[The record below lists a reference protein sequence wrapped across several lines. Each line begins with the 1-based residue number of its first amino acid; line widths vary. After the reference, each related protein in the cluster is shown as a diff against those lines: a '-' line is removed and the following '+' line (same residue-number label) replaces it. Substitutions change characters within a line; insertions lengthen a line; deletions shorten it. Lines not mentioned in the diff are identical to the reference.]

1 MGSVSIQFYV
11 PSLKGTCMSTS
22 NETRKSLLP
31 QHRKLIEDS
40 GIEDRI
46 ICVRGYYSETTK
58 SELGKLGF
66 SYAQRVVPALVV
78 PVWGING
85 QISVHQIRPDQP
97 RSSRGKVVKYETPS
111 GANLVIDVP
120 PSVRDNVLT
129 GTEPLFVT
137 EGIRKADAAVSQGL
151 TCIGLMGV
159 YGWKHQDDFWAT
171 IPLEQR
177 PVYIVF
183 DSDIATNTNV
193 ARAAAGLFALLES
206 MGAKP
211 YVVTLT
217 AKGNDKVGLDDFFA
231 AGGSP
236 IDLYAMAKA
245 EPPTFQCRPNDQDSQ
260 KYESDDSGIYKV
272 IHTDDGPI
280 KRPITNFKARILS
293 ETVFTRFNELQR
305 ELDIEAT
312 VRGTTQVITV
322 PADEFDRMAWPITR
336 LGADAIIYPG
346 SGAKDEVRAAIQML
360 SPNIRKLVGIDKLGW
375 HHVKCG
381 PVFVHAGGVIGQA
394 TAFRADSDVQKRPA
408 DNSLPHHRLGVK
420 GTMGTISQE
429 EEDALGIRMRI
440 PKSLGRYCLPL
451 PSTGRQL
458 QEDIR
463 ESMKL
468 LTLAPS
474 RISVPIYCAIWYAA
488 FAEADFSIHLY
499 GTTGVFKSE
508 YAALATQHFGPGI
521 DARHF
526 PANWSSTPNYIRA
539 MSAHAGN
546 VILPVDD
553 FVPTGSQYDIE
564 RSNRAAE
571 DVFRSQGN
579 SAGRGRCFRDGS
591 PQETEQPKCLILST
605 GEVRPSGHSLTSR
618 VLTLEV
624 NPGDIADRQNVDSMK
639 ALTQAQHVAKSG
651 IYSRVMSAFIQ
662 WAAMDF
668 DKNRQ
673 ALIDQTNAF
682 RSLFAPNCQHGRTA
696 DAAAKLLAGLDLFLD
711 FALTV
716 GAIDEERFQSIWE
729 MAHDGLFEVLET
741 QDRDQ
746 ADESPVNRF
755 LELLRT
761 ALATGRAHL
770 TYILS
775 PAEEENAFGS
785 PTYFGYQ
792 ERTVTEPKTPSDTTD
807 QPEKPANPDESSK
820 QPEPMAVEYK
830 IVFTPQG
837 QRIGW
842 KKLDAL
848 YFEPKEA
855 LAVVQR
861 LAKDMHQPP
870 IPMNHKA
877 LGKRLAERG
886 LLVKSRKDRNVA
898 RVNIDGRKEDVF
910 HIRLDDFMEIERN
923 EGDFIDDRNEEAFR
937 DREQAAHRQEQAARM
952 RRDRRDQVNDVKQRE
967 LVDWLNGIL
976 G

>member
-1 MGSVSIQFYV
+1 M
-11 PSLKGTCMSTS
+11 S
-22 NETRKSLLP
+22 NEVQRTLLP
-31 QHRKLIEDS
+31 KHRSLIEAS
-40 GIEDRI
+40 RI
-46 ICVRGYYSETTK
+46 KETVVRDRGYYSETVK
-58 SELGKLGF
+58 SELAKLGF
-66 SYAQRVVPALVV
+66 SAIQRNVPALVV
-78 PVWGING
+78 PIWTIDGSVWL
-85 QISVHQIRPDQP
+85 HQIRPDQP
-97 RSSRGKVVKYETPS
+97 RSSKGKTVKYETPS

-120 PSVRDNVLT
+120 PSVRDKVLT

-183 DSDIATNTNV
+183 DSDIATNINV

-211 YVVTLT
+211 KVVTLT
-217 AKGNDKVGLDDFFA
+217 AAGKDKVGIDDFFA

-236 IDLYAMAKA
+236 TDLYSMAKA
-245 EPPTFQCRPNDQDSQ
+245 EPPSFQSRPDDQESQ
-260 KYESDDSGIYKV
+260 RYDFDDAGIYKV

-280 KRPITNFKARILS
+280 KRPIANFKARILS
-293 ETVFTRFNELQR
+293 ETVFTRFNEQQR

-312 VRGTTQVITV
+312 VRGITQVITV
-322 PADEFDRMAWPITR
+322 PADEFDRMTWPITR
-336 LGADAIIYPG
+336 LGADAIIYPA

-360 SPNIRKLVGIDKLGW
+360 SPNIRKLIGIDKLGW
-375 HHVKCG
+375 HQAKCG
-381 PVFVHAGGVIGQA
+381 PVFVHAGGVIGRA
-394 TAFRADSDVQKRPA
+394 TAVRADSDVQKRPA

-429 EEDALGIRMRI
+429 QEDALGIRMRI
-440 PKSLGRYCLPL
+440 PKSLGRYCLAV

-458 QEDIR
+458 QQDIR

-488 FAEADFSIHLY
+488 VAEADFSIHLY

-579 SAGRGRCFRDGS
+579 SAGRGRCYRDGT
-591 PQETEQPKCLILST
+591 PQETESPKCLILST

-624 NPGDIADRQNVDSMK
+624 NPGDIADREDEGSMK

-651 IYSRVMSAFIQ
+651 VYSRVMAAFIQ
-662 WAAMDF
+662 WVAMDF

-673 ALIDQTNAF
+673 DLIEQTDAF

-696 DAAAKLLAGLDLFLD
+696 DAAAKLLAGLDLFLE
-711 FALTV
+711 FASTV
-716 GAIDEERFQSIWE
+716 GAIDEERFQSTWE

-775 PAEEENAFGS
+775 PVEEENAFGS

-792 ERTVTEPKTPSDTTD
+792 ERTVTETKTQGDDAGSADKSAVAAEPGN
-807 QPEKPANPDESSK
+807 QPESK
-820 QPEPMAVEYK
+820 TLEFK
-830 IVFTPQG
+830 SVFTPQG

-842 KKLDAL
+842 KKFDAL

-910 HIRLDDFMEIERN
+910 HIRLEDFMEIERN
-923 EGDFIDDRNEEAFR
+923 EGDFIDDRNEETFR
-937 DREQAAHRQEQAARM
+937 EREQANHRQEQAARLRKD
-952 RRDRRDQVNDVKQRE
+952 RRDRVNDIKQKE
-967 LVDWLNGIL
+967 LVDWLNGVL
-976 G
+976 AR